1 MVNLLKLAVDSLTEK
16 ELPVAI
22 ANTKAEIQ
30 ARGYKKT
37 TDLHKALYL
46 LVARQLKQELKLKRR
61 K

>member
-1 MVNLLKLAVDSLTEK
+1 MKNLLKFAVDSLPER

-46 LVARQLKQELKLKRR
+46 LVARQLKQELKRR